1 MTERKCLECGSA
13 AKEKLDGQDLEAL
26 CNQLKNWI
34 GKVVLRYLLMFAP
47 NVVTYL

>member
-1 MTERKCLECGSA
+1 MTERQCLECGSA
-13 AKEKLDGQDLEAL
+13 AIGEARWQDLEAL
-26 CNQLKNWI
+26 CNQLKNLI